1 MTRLLLKGSH
11 IFKLPVALLILVLM
25 FFASASYSKEMSYS
39 MPSDIDSSAKYFFFL
54 HNYYVE
60 KNGPNGDC
68 KYYDILNVFMEK
80 GFVVISEL
88 RSGEI
93 VPCKYAEKIVKQVRT
108 LLDAGVNP
116 KNITVAGHSK
126 GGVIALCVASQLVNP
141 NIGFIVMAGC
151 AIKPLEGA
159 YPEFTQLKGDF
170 LSIYASSDKIAD
182 SCQKVFSNA
191 TTGLSN
197 RELQVKNDRG
207 HNLFFQPEDIW
218 LEPVMTWLKQR
229 R

>member
-159 YPEFTQLKGDF
+159 YPDFTQLKGDF
-170 LSIYASSDKIAD
+170 LSIYASSDNIAG
-182 SCQKVFSNA
+182 SCQKIFSNA
-191 TTGLSN
+191 TADLSS

-207 HNLFFQPEDIW
+207 HKLFFQPEDIW

>member
-1 MTRLLLKGSH
+1 MIRLLFKGSY
-11 IFKLPVALLILVLM
+11 IFKLSVALIVLVLM

-68 KYYDILNVFMEK
+68 KYYDILNAFMEK

-88 RSGEI
+88 RSGKI

-126 GGVIALCVASQLVNP
+126 GGVIALCVASQLANP
-141 NIGFIVMAGC
+141 NICFIVMAGC
-151 AIKPLEGA
+151 CIKPLEGA
-159 YPEFTQLKGDF
+159 YPDFTQLKGDF
-170 LSIYASSDKIAD
+170 LSIYASSDNIAG
-182 SCQKVFSNA
+182 SCQKIFSNA
-191 TTGLSN
+191 TADLSS